1 MSFLDSLGLHPAVSI
16 LIIVIVAMIVLY
28 ISRRPAHRAIIS
40 LTRVVHNA
48 MRLSAKSVMLVESR
62 LANRNREV
70 LLSAGREAEERMIER
85 EFERIDATVRRDLS
99 EYPAMH
105 RQLNEEVTAIE
116 EDYQA
121 SIEVPPE
128 PPGWVKAV
136 EAVAKIPSKGDPMV
150 GNILEDIHH
159 SLIKANTNATIVLN

>member
-16 LIIVIVAMIVLY
+16 FLIAIVAMIVLY
-28 ISRRPAHRAIIS
+28 ISRKPAHRAIIS

-48 MRLSAKSVMLVESR
+48 MRLSAKSVMSVESR

-70 LLSAGREAEERMIER
+70 LLAAGREAEERMIER

-105 RQLNEEVTAIE
+105 PSLPWCANG
-116 EDYQA
+116 A
-121 SIEVPPE
+121 SVDGSAWLRLIRV
-128 PPGWVKAV
+128 GWTRK
-136 EAVAKIPSKGDPMV
+136 
-150 GNILEDIHH
+150 NL
-159 SLIKANTNATIVLN
+159 